1 MDNLKDCGYKKAL
14 EKIKKDS
21 KFKSKYCVIQG
32 PTGPKGDPGP
42 ATIKIGKTTTGNP
55 GEEATVINTGTDG
68 NATLNFKIPM
78 GVTGPK
84 GDMGPKGDTG
94 PTLLRTAYLVTFN
107 KDSLQDGVQIVTNGR
122 IPIDRSELDL
132 TNLITLDTSQNTIK
146 FNTIGCYRITFT
158 ISAYPSV
165 TSVDFDPTTDIVSVG
180 FKKVGTNDVYV
191 GVGEWVFNGEAIEL
205 FAQGLVSIVNTTDSY
220 ELVNLSKETIYLNTP
235 ALENINSTS
244 YFSNSLVTIVID
256 YLGRQEGA

>member
-1 MDNLKDCGYKKAL
+1 MLFKVRLARK
-14 EKIKKDS
+14 EK
-21 KFKSKYCVIQG
+21 
-32 PTGPKGDPGP
+32 PGP

-84 GDMGPKGDTG
+84 GDMG